1 MRKIIMALAI
11 STALLMSGIS
21 VTSFSIGQFASSAW
35 AEDGD

>member
-11 STALLMSGIS
+11 SAALIVAGIS
-21 VTSFSIGQFASSAW
+21 VTTFSISPFAGNAW